1 MNSWAEL
8 IGLGSGLGVFSASKG
23 ILDTQVESTIEGTT
37 TRMDLRRF
45 DVNSSILGYIRVSEG
60 DETPVFTHTFCPCS
74 LSLSDRA
81 RMPQLHEKLVDRY
94 AN

>member
-8 IGLGSGLGVFSASKG
+8 IGLESGLGVFSASKG
-23 ILDTQVESTIEGTT
+23 ILDTQVESTIEGTA

-45 DVNSSILGYIRVSEG
+45 DVNSSIHTRMYPGEG
-60 DETPVFTHTFCPCS
+60 DGNPVLTHTFCPCS
-74 LSLSDRA
+74 LSLSP
-81 RMPQLHEKLVDRY
+81 MPQLREKPADRR

>member
-37 TRMDLRRF
+37 TRMDLRCF

-60 DETPVFTHTFCPCS
+60 DGNPRIHAYI
-74 LSLSDRA
+74 LSLFPIPFRSSQDAAAA
-81 RMPQLHEKLVDRY
+81 RETG
-94 AN
+94 